1 MTQVGSPE
9 RHKYLGIDPGRAKC
23 GIAVI
28 FDDGARESLDVVP
41 TGDIEHRIEKEV
53 RAGGV
58 AALCV
63 GHATTSGAIVRLC
76 ESKWPSIP
84 LHVVD
89 ETNTTFEAR
98 ERYFIDHPPRGLWRL
113 IPRGLLVPKGP
124 LDGYAALLIVER
136 FRRFADKTRAAQ
148 PAEAHE

>member
-1 MTQVGSPE
+1 MDCQKFV
-9 RHKYLGIDPGRAKC
+9 GIDPGRTKC
-23 GIAVI
+23 GIAVV
-28 FDDGARESLDVVP
+28 FEDGARANLAVVP
-41 TGDIEHRIEKEV
+41 TGDVEQRIDEEV

-63 GHATTSGAIVRLC
+63 GHATTSGAIIELC
-76 ESKWPSIP
+76 ESRWPSIP

-98 ERYFIDHPPRGLWRL
+98 ERYFVDHPPRGLWRL
-113 IPRGLLVPKGP
+113 VPRGLLVPKGP

-136 FRRFADKTRAAQ
+136 FRRFSERNGTAGS
-148 PAEAHE
+148 PEPPE